1 MSGLVEVTRWGGSV
15 CESFFLNLKNQN
27 LCGGLRMV
35 EEGAAGLGVQ
45 VWVEYLLYPEGSD
58 LVLL

>member
-1 MSGLVEVTRWGGSV
+1 MEVTRWGDSV

-35 EEGAAGLGVQ
+35 EEGAEGLGVQ